1 MLRSELLERDAEARR
16 VQLAETFDELR
27 ARVTPGHVLDRLV
40 DYATDSGGV
49 DFFRNLRDQTVAN
62 PLALGMIGAGLAWL
76 MLSRGKE
83 ERRLPRPPYRA
94 RGRIHSYVS
103 DARDRFADARD
114 RAGNAI
120 GETASGVRDR
130 FAEAASRTSET
141 AGTVGATV
149 RTARDS
155 AVETASQWRE
165 ATGSA
170 AALVRDT
177 TSSAYEQAKSR
188 VSDTTGAVGGTA
200 SMLYGGVVQS
210 AGRTAEGM
218 KSFASGAATTSRD
231 LFELCREQP
240 LVMAGLGIALGAA
253 VGAAFRSTQTE
264 HQLMGEASDE
274 IKERTRSFAQEQF
287 ENSKSTA
294 EAALDKVQQ
303 EVKES
308 SQSLTDHPTLVPSDT
323 QGDVREEMHEPIRP
337 ERIGLRDERS

>member
-1 MLRSELLERDAEARR
+1 MLKSELLERDAEARR
-16 VQLAETFDELR
+16 VQLAGTFDELR
-27 ARVTPGHVLDRLV
+27 ARVTPGHVLNRLV

-62 PLALGMIGAGLAWL
+62 PLALGMVGAGLAWL

-83 ERRLPRPPYRA
+83 ERRLPRAPYRA
-94 RGRIHSYVS
+94 RGHIRSYVS

-114 RAGNAI
+114 RAGSAI

-130 FAEAASRTSET
+130 VAEAASRTSEA
-141 AGTVGATV
+141 AGSIGATV

-155 AVETASQWRE
+155 AGETASQWRE
-165 ATGSA
+165 AAGSA
-170 AALVRDT
+170 AALVRET
-177 TSSAYEQAKSR
+177 TSSAYEQARSR
-188 VSDTTGAVGGTA
+188 VSDTTGALGGTA
-200 SMLYGGVVQS
+200 STLYGGVAQS
-210 AGRTAEGM
+210 AGRTAEGV
-218 KSFASGAATTSRD
+218 KSFATGAATTSRD

-274 IKERTRSFAQEQF
+274 IKERTRSFAQEQY
-287 ENSKSTA
+287 EKSKSTA

-303 EVKES
+303 KVKET

-323 QGDVREEMHEPIRP
+323 QGDVREMHEPIRP

>member
-1 MLRSELLERDAEARR
+1 MLKSELLERDAEARR

-27 ARVTPGHVLDRLV
+27 ARVTPGHVVDRLV

-62 PLALGMIGAGLAWL
+62 PLALGMVGAGLAWL

-83 ERRLPRPPYRA
+83 GRRLARMPYRG
-94 RGRIHSYVS
+94 RGRVRSYFS

-120 GETASGVRDR
+120 GETASGVCDR
-130 FAEAASRTSET
+130 VSEAASRASET
-141 AGTVGATV
+141 AGSIGATV

-155 AVETASQWRE
+155 AAETASQWRG
-165 ATGSA
+165 AAGSA
-170 AALVRDT
+170 ASLVRDT

-188 VSDTTGAVGGTA
+188 VSDTRGALGGTA
-200 SMLYGGVVQS
+200 SMLYGGMTQS
-210 AGRTAEGM
+210 AGRTAEGV
-218 KSFASGAATTSRD
+218 KAFASGTATTSRD
-231 LFELCREQP
+231 LLDLCREQP

-253 VGAAFRSTQTE
+253 VGAALRSTQTE

-274 IKERTRSFAQEQF
+274 IKDRTRSFAQEQY
-287 ENSKSTA
+287 EKSKSTA
-294 EAALDKVQQ
+294 EAALDKVH
-303 EVKES
+303 EKVKES
-308 SQSLTDHPTLVPSDT
+308 NQSLTDHPSLVPSDT
-323 QGDVREEMHEPIRP
+323 QGDIRQTQEPIRP